1 MQDKITFLG
10 VPERSDFEVKAID
23 GSSVVQHVVINPML
37 AWACPWNIS
46 HVFTGSMDLAR
57 VQA

>member
-10 VPERSDFEVKAID
+10 VPERSDLELKAID
-23 GSSVVQHVVINPML
+23 GSSVVQHVVVNPML
-37 AWACPWNIS
+37 AWACLGNIS
-46 HVFTGSMDLAR
+46 HVFTGSIDLAR